1 MLQEDFISFET
12 AVLLRER
19 GFDEPIFEFY
29 VGDENNIRY
38 ARNKDGF
45 RLSELR
51 LAELCG
57 IFYYPHITLQMAHKW
72 IRQQSGCLCINV
84 NGYGVDEERERT
96 STYRYSYAIINMRTF
111 TEECMED
118 NFHTYEEALEAGI
131 KRCLTDFKL

>member
-19 GFDEPIFEFY
+19 GFDENIFGFY
-29 VGDENNIRY
+29 VFNENNIRY

-45 RLSELR
+45 RLSELD
-51 LAELCG
+51 G
-57 IFYYPHITLQMAHKW
+57 NFYYPHITLQKAHKW